1 MFRSLCRTLPPSIL
15 TFILLAPLPAA
26 GCHGEPVAPSDSSS
40 STLTLSAPDEP
51 GQPLVL
57 YGTVV
62 DSLTDAPLAGARVY
76 LYHADTNGQYRP
88 ADPGDESTA
97 RLSGEVVTDA
107 DGGFVVHTIL
117 PGEYDQPGNRHVH
130 VHYARAD
137 GYREKGRVILFDDN
151 VNDVVRQWAAD
162 TGFGIV
168 IELDDRGG
176 RREGRVTIPLA
187 PRGE

>member
-1 MFRSLCRTLPPSIL
+1 MAQAFPVS
-15 TFILLAPLPAA
+15 FIALVLLASPPAV
-26 GCHGEPVAPSDSSS
+26 GCTAAPVAPPDSSAS
-40 STLTLSAPDEP
+40 VLTFAGPDEP
-51 GQPLVL
+51 GAPLTL

-62 DSLTDAPLAGARVY
+62 DSLTGAPLAGARVY
-76 LYHADTNGQYRP
+76 LYHADTYGQYHP
-88 ADPGDESTA
+88 SDPGDESTA

-107 DGGFVVHTIL
+107 EGGFVVHTIL

-137 GYREKGRVILFDDN
+137 GYREKGRVILFDHN

-168 IELDDRGG
+168 IELTDRGD
-176 RREGRVTIPLA
+176 RREGRVTIPLT
-187 PRGE
+187 PRDG